1 MLVFIVGGA
10 KSGKSHYA
18 QDVAVRLSDGGKHY
32 YIATMIPVDA
42 EDHRRIEAHLKDR
55 EGLGF
60 ETLEA
65 PVNLPACLDR
75 ADHNAT
81 FLLDSTTALFMNEYY
96 PDHKSWVPDETAAE
110 RTARDIL
117 RFAGQVR
124 NLVVVSDNI
133 YADAFVYDESTED
146 YRRGLAHIDRAIAR
160 HADTVIEMVFG
171 NPVIHKGG
179 AVL

>member
-1 MLVFIVGGA
+1 MLVFIAGGA

-18 QDVAVRLSDGGKHY
+18 QDVAVRLSGGGKHY

-42 EDHRRIEAHLKDR
+42 EDNRRIEAHLADR
-55 EGLGF
+55 AGLDF
-60 ETLEA
+60 ETVEA
-65 PVNLPACLDR
+65 PTNLPACLGRVDKD
-75 ADHNAT
+75 AA

-96 PDHKSWVPDETAAE
+96 PDHDTWKPDRSAAE

-117 RFAGQVR
+117 RFAGQVKH
-124 NLVVVSDNI
+124 LVVVSDNI
-133 YADAFVYDESTED
+133 YADAYIYDESTED
-146 YRRGLAHIDRAIAR
+146 YRRGLAHIDKEIAR

-179 AVL
+179 APL

>member
-65 PVNLPACLDR
+65 PVNLPACLDG

-96 PDHKSWVPDETAAE
+96 PDHDTWAPDPSAAE

-117 RFAGQVR
+117 RFSGRVK

-133 YADAFVYDESTED
+133 YADAFVYDEGTEC
-146 YRRGLAHIDRAIAR
+146 YRRGLAHIDKAIAR